1 MFGLIQVASR
11 FRYFVLIPVMLVL
24 LLAMGCGSPSSQ
36 HKVVPG
42 QGGTDPVRSTRKPS
56 YPSWFWNTPP
66 GSGDALFAVGMSEKY
81 ERSGASEKYA
91 TANGVKN
98 LARSLSAQIKGGRG
112 MERNGGR
119 LIPRGSDM
127 EEEIYPEMLKFAEEH
142 HSVEAT
148 CATPIFTFVL
158 LRVGEGGKTEPISSD
173 SSTAL
178 PEEPDWVT
186 ALPAKPGYVYTVGA
200 SNLYYRE
207 TISWSLAEKRARE
220 SLALAVESEIWSLTR
235 RFMENAR
242 MIAGH
247 DVINISTD
255 VQLNRAQVVARWKN
269 PEYGACHVLVRMPI
283 SANTESIKNLVRS
296 VLAESAQKESQKE
309 SKEEPQEGVV
319 KKSQQEI
326 IQEVFDELDRL
337 AYPDQ

>member
-11 FRYFVLIPVMLVL
+11 FRYFVLIPVMLAL

-36 HKVVPG
+36 HKVVPV
-42 QGGTDPVRSTRKPS
+42 QGETGPSRSAKKPS
-56 YPSWFWNTPP
+56 YPSWFWNTP

-81 ERSGASEKYA
+81 ERPGASEKYA

-98 LARSLSAQIKGGRG
+98 LARSLSAQVKGGRG

-127 EEEIYPEMLKFAEEH
+127 EEEISPEILKFVEEH

-178 PEEPDWVT
+178 HEEPDWVT
-186 ALPAKPGYVYTVGA
+186 ALPAKPGYMYAIGE

-207 TISWSLAEKRARE
+207 TTSWSLAEKRARE

-235 RFMENAR
+235 RLMENAR

-269 PEYGACHVLVRMPI
+269 SEYGACHVLVRMPV

-296 VLAESAQKESQKE
+296 VLAEAAQKDSQKE
-309 SKEEPQEGVV
+309 SKEKPQEGVV